1 MARYL
6 RNLTNYRYVEATFL
20 LILLVFQKK
29 ADFQQYAV
37 ISPLICKQILN
48 AVASYFVVE
57 TLMEMPFSFRV
68 KMGQREIE
76 ISGTRE
82 EVMKTI
88 EELPQ
93 LMEAISKT
101 FDSTKTE
108 KETEQPAGS
117 TYPSVSASGCSE
129 AVLQLL
135 SSEGGRQPRTLTE
148 LGEALKANAVY
159 YPSTTV
165 SGVLAW
171 LVRKNKIKRWKTDKG
186 YVYVLAGG
194 RSENG

>member
-1 MARYL
+1 MG
-6 RNLTNYRYVEATFL
+6 
-20 LILLVFQKK
+20 
-29 ADFQQYAV
+29 
-37 ISPLICKQILN
+37 
-48 AVASYFVVE
+48 
-57 TLMEMPFSFRV
+57 MPFSFRV
-68 KMGQREIE
+68 KMGEREIE

-82 EVMKTI
+82 EVMKAI

-93 LMEAISKT
+93 LMETVSKA
-101 FDSTKTE
+101 FKSTKTA
-108 KETEQPAGS
+108 KENKQPTGS
-117 TYPSVSASGCSE
+117 EYPSVSASGCSE

-135 SSEGGRQPRTLTE
+135 ASDWGKQPRSLPE

-165 SGVLAW
+165 SGVLSW
-171 LVRKNKIKRWKTDKG
+171 LIRKNKIKRWKTDKG

>member
-1 MARYL
+1 
-6 RNLTNYRYVEATFL
+6 
-20 LILLVFQKK
+20 
-29 ADFQQYAV
+29 
-37 ISPLICKQILN
+37 
-48 AVASYFVVE
+48 
-57 TLMEMPFSFRV
+57 MEIPFSFRV
-68 KMGQREIE
+68 KMGQMEIE

-82 EVMKTI
+82 EVMKAI

-93 LMEAISKT
+93 LMETVSKA
-101 FDSTKTE
+101 FELTKKGE
-108 KETEQPAGS
+108 ETSQ
-117 TYPSVSASGCSE
+117 SVSSVFPSISSSSCSE

-135 SSEGGRQPRTLTE
+135 SSDWGRQPRGLTE

-194 RSENG
+194 KQKNG

>member
-1 MARYL
+1 
-6 RNLTNYRYVEATFL
+6 
-20 LILLVFQKK
+20 
-29 ADFQQYAV
+29 
-37 ISPLICKQILN
+37 
-48 AVASYFVVE
+48 
-57 TLMEMPFSFRV
+57 MEMPFSFRV

-93 LMEAISKT
+93 LMETVSKA
-101 FDSTKTE
+101 FESTKTK
-108 KETEQPAGS
+108 KETEQTAGS
-117 TYPSVSASGCSE
+117 TYPQVSASGCSE

-135 SSEGGRQPRTLTE
+135 ASDWGRQPRGLTE

-194 RSENG
+194 KRENG

>member
-1 MARYL
+1 
-6 RNLTNYRYVEATFL
+6 
-20 LILLVFQKK
+20 
-29 ADFQQYAV
+29 
-37 ISPLICKQILN
+37 
-48 AVASYFVVE
+48 
-57 TLMEMPFSFRV
+57 MEIPFSFRV

-76 ISGTRE
+76 ISGSRE

-93 LMEAISKT
+93 LMETVSKA
-101 FDSTKTE
+101 FESTETA
-108 KETEQPAGS
+108 KETAPSAS
-117 TYPSVSASGCSE
+117 SAYPSISASGCSE

-135 SSEGGRQPRTLTE
+135 ASDWGKQPRSLPE

-165 SGVLAW
+165 SGVLSW
-171 LVRKNKIKRWKTDKG
+171 LLRKNKIKRWKTDKG
-186 YVYVLAGG
+186 YMYVLAGG

>member
-1 MARYL
+1 L
-6 RNLTNYRYVEATFL
+6 
-20 LILLVFQKK
+20 
-29 ADFQQYAV
+29 
-37 ISPLICKQILN
+37 
-48 AVASYFVVE
+48 YFVVE
-57 TLMEMPFSFRV
+57 YVMTLFSFRV

-82 EVMKTI
+82 EVMKAI

-93 LMEAISKT
+93 LMETVSKA
-101 FDSTKTE
+101 FESTKN
-108 KETEQPAGS
+108 KEETSQTVS
-117 TYPSVSASGCSE
+117 SVYPSISASGCSE

-135 SSEGGRQPRTLTE
+135 ASDWGKQPRSLPE

-165 SGVLAW
+165 SGVLSW
-171 LVRKNKIKRWKTDKG
+171 LLRKNKIKRWKTDKG

>member
-1 MARYL
+1 
-6 RNLTNYRYVEATFL
+6 
-20 LILLVFQKK
+20 
-29 ADFQQYAV
+29 
-37 ISPLICKQILN
+37 
-48 AVASYFVVE
+48 
-57 TLMEMPFSFRV
+57 MEMPFSFRV

-82 EVMKTI
+82 EVMKAI

-93 LMEAISKT
+93 LMETVSKA
-101 FDSTKTE
+101 FKSTKTT
-108 KETEQPAGS
+108 KETAQTGGS
-117 TYPSVSASGCSE
+117 VYPSVSASGCSE

-135 SSEGGRQPRTLTE
+135 ASDWGKQPRSLPE

-165 SGVLAW
+165 SGVLSW

>member
-1 MARYL
+1 MG
-6 RNLTNYRYVEATFL
+6 
-20 LILLVFQKK
+20 
-29 ADFQQYAV
+29 
-37 ISPLICKQILN
+37 
-48 AVASYFVVE
+48 
-57 TLMEMPFSFRV
+57 MPFSFRV
-68 KMGQREIE
+68 KIGQREIE

-82 EVMKTI
+82 EVMKAI

-93 LMEAISKT
+93 LMETVSKA
-101 FDSTKTE
+101 FESTKTG
-108 KETEQPAGS
+108 KEASPPVS
-117 TYPSVSASGCSE
+117 SVYPSISASGCSE

-135 SSEGGRQPRTLTE
+135 ASDWGKQPRSLPE

>member
-1 MARYL
+1 MG
-6 RNLTNYRYVEATFL
+6 
-20 LILLVFQKK
+20 
-29 ADFQQYAV
+29 
-37 ISPLICKQILN
+37 
-48 AVASYFVVE
+48 
-57 TLMEMPFSFRV
+57 MPFSFRV
-68 KMGQREIE
+68 KIGQKEIE

-88 EELPQ
+88 EELPL
-93 LMEAISKT
+93 LMEMVSKA
-101 FDSTKTE
+101 F
-108 KETEQPAGS
+108 GS
-117 TYPSVSASGCSE
+117 TTKGEETTQSIGSVYPSVSSSSCSE

-135 SSEGGRQPRTLTE
+135 TSDWGRQPRTLTE

-159 YPSTTV
+159 FPSTTI

-194 RSENG
+194 RKDNGKDTGAS

>member
-1 MARYL
+1 MG
-6 RNLTNYRYVEATFL
+6 
-20 LILLVFQKK
+20 
-29 ADFQQYAV
+29 
-37 ISPLICKQILN
+37 
-48 AVASYFVVE
+48 
-57 TLMEMPFSFRV
+57 MPFSFRV
-68 KMGQREIE
+68 KIGQREIE

-93 LMEAISKT
+93 LMETVSKA
-101 FDSTKTE
+101 FESTKTA
-108 KETEQPAGS
+108 KETEQPVS
-117 TYPSVSASGCSE
+117 SVYPSVSASGCSE

-135 SSEGGRQPRTLTE
+135 ASDWGKQPRSLPE

-194 RSENG
+194 RNENG

>member
-1 MARYL
+1 MG
-6 RNLTNYRYVEATFL
+6 
-20 LILLVFQKK
+20 
-29 ADFQQYAV
+29 
-37 ISPLICKQILN
+37 
-48 AVASYFVVE
+48 
-57 TLMEMPFSFRV
+57 MPFSFRV

-82 EVMKTI
+82 EVMKAI

-93 LMEAISKT
+93 LMETVSKA
-101 FDSTKTE
+101 FESTKTA
-108 KETEQPAGS
+108 KEASPSAS
-117 TYPSVSASGCSE
+117 SVYPSISASSCSE

-135 SSEGGRQPRTLTE
+135 ASDWGKQPRSLPE

>member
-1 MARYL
+1 
-6 RNLTNYRYVEATFL
+6 
-20 LILLVFQKK
+20 
-29 ADFQQYAV
+29 
-37 ISPLICKQILN
+37 
-48 AVASYFVVE
+48 
-57 TLMEMPFSFRV
+57 MEIPFSFRV
-68 KMGQREIE
+68 KIGQHEIE

-88 EELPQ
+88 EELPK
-93 LMEAISKT
+93 LMETISKA
-101 FDSTKTE
+101 FELTKKGE
-108 KETEQPAGS
+108 ETSQSISPV
-117 TYPSVSASGCSE
+117 YPSISSSSCSE

-135 SSEGGRQPRTLTE
+135 ASDWGRQPRTLTE

-159 YPSTTV
+159 YPSTTL

-194 RSENG
+194 RPENGKNSSAS

>member
-1 MARYL
+1 MG
-6 RNLTNYRYVEATFL
+6 
-20 LILLVFQKK
+20 
-29 ADFQQYAV
+29 
-37 ISPLICKQILN
+37 
-48 AVASYFVVE
+48 
-57 TLMEMPFSFRV
+57 MPFSFRV

-82 EVMKTI
+82 EVMKAI

-93 LMEAISKT
+93 LMETISKA
-101 FDSTKTE
+101 FESTKTA
-108 KETEQPAGS
+108 KETAQTVSSA
-117 TYPSVSASGCSE
+117 YPSISASGCSE

-135 SSEGGRQPRTLTE
+135 SSDWGRQPRGLTE

-159 YPSTTV
+159 YPSTTL

-194 RSENG
+194 KRENG